1 MNKKQFRLVRF
12 WGYPLILGIS
22 LVYGCAPLVVGG
34 GAAGGYKVATDERS
48 AGTMIDDST
57 ITATVN
63 TRMIKSEEVKA
74 IHIDIDTMDGEVILS
89 GFVDSAE
96 EKQKAAEIARSVEG
110 VLGVKNDLQ
119 VGTRTVGEALDDKV
133 LGAKIKGKLMGE
145 PGIRSLNIDVDV
157 YLGVASL
164 KGVVDT
170 AEQKEMILGLV
181 RQTEGVKGIIDHIK
195 VK

>member
-12 WGYPLILGIS
+12 WGCPLILVICLS
-22 LVYGCAPLVVGG
+22 YGCTPLVVGG

-48 AGTMIDDST
+48 AGAMMDDST

-74 IHIDIDTMDGEVILS
+74 IYIDIDTVDGEVILS

-96 EKQKAAEIARSVEG
+96 EVRKAAEIARSVEG
-110 VLGVKNDLQ
+110 VRGVKNDLQ
-119 VGTRTVGEALDDKV
+119 VGSRTVGEALNDKV
-133 LGAKIKGKLMGE
+133 LGAKIKGRLMGE
-145 PGIRSLNIDVDV
+145 PGVRSLNIDVDV

-164 KGVVDT
+164 KGIVET
-170 AEQKEMILGLV
+170 GEQKKTILDLA
-181 RQTEGVKGIIDHIK
+181 RLTEGVKGIIDHIK